1 MMINRILAYITLI
14 VFLIPGINAG
24 QVKESNIFRIIGY
37 DIGESL
43 NDGSALFTSPLQWK
57 GRDGIKL
64 GALFVTTAA
73 VYLKDESIRANSFK
87 QRSGTN
93 DRISDAAKLYGEIAA
108 PVIIG
113 GGIYT
118 AGLLSENEYIRV
130 TGRMVFESVLY
141 SGIVTN
147 VFKTVIGR
155 SRPGKEEGSQF
166 YRMFSF
172 NTGNTSMPS
181 GHSTVAFAVSSVLAN
196 RINNTY
202 VSIGL
207 YTLAGITALSRVY
220 HDEHW
225 ASDVLLGSAVGYF
238 IGDFISSKR
247 SNSSGGRGGIMIF
260 PGARGLN
267 LRVNL

>member
-1 MMINRILAYITLI
+1 M
-14 VFLIPGINAG
+14 
-24 QVKESNIFRIIGY
+24 
-37 DIGESL
+37 
-43 NDGSALFTSPLQWK
+43 NDGSALFTSPLHWK
-57 GRDGIKL
+57 GKDGITL
-64 GALFVTTAA
+64 GALFVTSAA
-73 VYLKDESIRANSFK
+73 VYLKDESIRVNSFK
-87 QRSGTN
+87 QRSEMNN
-93 DRISDAAKLYGEIAA
+93 DISDAAKLYGEIAA

-118 AGLLSENEYIRV
+118 AGLFSKNEYIRV

-155 SRPGKEEGSQF
+155 SRPQKEEGSQF
-166 YRMFSF
+166 YRLLSF

-196 RINNTY
+196 RINNTFA
-202 VSIGL
+202 SIGL

-247 SNSSGGRGGIMIF
+247 NGSTGRRGNIIIY
-260 PGARGLN
+260 PGAGSLN
-267 LRVNL
+267 LHVSL

>member
-1 MMINRILAYITLI
+1 MVNRIIVYIALI
-14 VFLIPGINAG
+14 VFLMPVISDG
-24 QVKESNIFRIIGY
+24 QQKESSIFRIIGS
-37 DIGESL
+37 DISESL
-43 NDGSALFTSPLQWK
+43 NDGSALFTSPLHWK
-57 GRDGIKL
+57 EKDGITL

-87 QRSGTN
+87 QRSEMN
-93 DRISDAAKLYGEIAA
+93 DEISDAAKLYGEIAA

-118 AGLLSENEYIRV
+118 AGLFSKNEYIRV

-147 VFKTVIGR
+147 VFKTAIGR
-155 SRPGKEEGSQF
+155 SRPQKEEGSQF
-166 YRMFSF
+166 YRLLSF

-196 RINNTY
+196 RINNTFA
-202 VSIGL
+202 SIGL

-225 ASDVLLGSAVGYF
+225 ASDVLLGSAIGYF

-247 SNSSGGRGGIMIF
+247 NSTTGSRGNITIY
-260 PGARGLN
+260 PGAGSLN
-267 LRVNL
+267 LHVCL